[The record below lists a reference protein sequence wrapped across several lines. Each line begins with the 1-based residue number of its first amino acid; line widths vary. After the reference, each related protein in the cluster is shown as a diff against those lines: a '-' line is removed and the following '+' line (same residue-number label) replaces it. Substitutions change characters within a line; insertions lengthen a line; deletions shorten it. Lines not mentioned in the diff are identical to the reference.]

1 MSRWVA
7 RGRAMGPSG
16 IGASTSKPGRAG
28 EYDLQLD
35 LSQGTVTFSGAGLG
49 MSKER
54 LLGTSCCR
62 RSFHRWDSGLGQRTL
77 SVRQALEP
85 SSLSQRPR
93 IVPAHTHTYTLPRY
107 SDLSMSCRNFLLIH
121 TQLIGVG
128 HLQCA
133 KYWPSWWRHNNE
145 KNRFFKKVLS
155 RRANY

>member
-1 MSRWVA
+1 VSRWVA

-85 SSLSQRPR
+85 SSLRDSK
-93 IVPAHTHTYTLPRY
+93 
-107 SDLSMSCRNFLLIH
+107 SCQPTRIH
-121 TQLIGVG
+121 TRYLAVPIYPCLVETFC
-128 HLQCA
+128 L
-133 KYWPSWWRHNNE
+133 
-145 KNRFFKKVLS
+145 FTLS
-155 RRANY
+155 